1 MMKKLSIFLLI
12 ILVLLAS
19 ILACNL
25 PFSSFLSKSTQE
37 AVSTMDAVPPTEALD
52 ATQAVAQA
60 EEEIESAIATVQSGG
75 PIELQFTEAQLTALA
90 ANELEN
96 YSEVSISDIHIGLQA
111 GQIQISGKA
120 QSGAFNLPA
129 EIVIAVQ
136 TDGKGGLD
144 YQVVHAVF
152 GPLPIPESMLNEL
165 TKQLEIGIG
174 NQLIGSDVYIDD
186 VTIENGILIIKGQL
200 P

>member
-1 MMKKLSIFLLI
+1 MKKLHIFILI
-12 ILVLLAS
+12 ILVILAS

-25 PFSSFLSKSTQE
+25 PFSSKLSEPTQA
-37 AVSTMDAVPPTEALD
+37 AVTPTEGLD
-52 ATQAVAQA
+52 ATQAVAEV
-60 EEEIESAIATVQSGG
+60 EEEIESVIATVQSGG
-75 PIELQFTEAQLTALA
+75 AIEMEFTEAQLTTLA
-90 ANELEN
+90 ASELEK

-152 GPLPIPESMLNEL
+152 GPLPIPESMLNEM
-165 TKQLEIGIG
+165 TQQLEIGIG
-174 NQLIGSDVYIDD
+174 DQLIGSDVYIDD
-186 VTIENGILIIKGQL
+186 VTIENGILVIKGHI

>member
-1 MMKKLSIFLLI
+1 MKKLHIFILI
-12 ILVLLAS
+12 ILVILAS

-25 PFSSFLSKSTQE
+25 PFSSKLSEPTQ
-37 AVSTMDAVPPTEALD
+37 AVVTPTEGLD
-52 ATQAVAQA
+52 ATQAVAEV
-60 EEEIESAIATVQSGG
+60 EEEIESVIATVQSGG
-75 PIELQFTEAQLTALA
+75 AIEMEFTEAQLTTLA
-90 ANELEN
+90 ASELEK

-152 GPLPIPESMLNEL
+152 GPLPIPESMLNEM
-165 TKQLEIGIG
+165 TQQLEIGIG
-174 NQLIGSDVYIDD
+174 DQLIGSDVYIDD
-186 VTIENGILIIKGQL
+186 VTIENGILVIKGHI